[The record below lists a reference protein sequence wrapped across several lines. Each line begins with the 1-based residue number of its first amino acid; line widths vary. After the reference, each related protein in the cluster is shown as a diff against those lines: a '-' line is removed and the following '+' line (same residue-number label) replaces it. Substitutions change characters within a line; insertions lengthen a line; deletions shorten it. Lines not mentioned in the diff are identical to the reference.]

1 LDLAR
6 LSGPVPGGL
15 IVNLLAA
22 STLLAGGLVLGL
34 GHPAGPGSG
43 LRRGLVVALG
53 STVVL
58 TVSLAG
64 GAVLAGWP
72 ADRPVAFALGAA
84 ALALLLLLTPPVT
97 RRQCLLAQ
105 GCALLPALPA
115 SLAVCEFLFD
125 ARAHRPVD
133 LAPDAPGAVVLSS
146 LLLAAGIFFARPD
159 PGTWAGFVRS
169 GTATARITR
178 RLLLAGLLLPVLSVA
193 AKRLILAAG
202 WSLETHLGFSAWLQM
217 IVLCSLAAGF
227 GWVLHRSE
235 TRRERAEAERRDALR
250 HVERQAAI
258 MQSEVARR
266 TGELSRALLFNQRLA
281 LVAERT
287 TNSVLITNPA
297 GEIEWVNAGFS
308 RITGYAFE
316 DVLGRKPGH
325 LLQGPRTNPETVA
338 AIRDLLAAGR
348 GFEAELLN
356 YHREGREYWAAVE
369 VQPLRDAGG
378 KLVGF
383 MGIESDITTRKLA
396 EGKVRAARHEAERLN
411 ARLEQARIE
420 GEIEAITDHAKRAMG
435 KGGRARQVHDLRK
448 RQRDAVRNNLARTL
462 AEITKH
468 ESVLGAH
475 LRKTIKLGS
484 TSAYFPDTDVAWVAV
499 PRARLSA

>member
-1 LDLAR
+1 M
-6 LSGPVPGGL
+6 
-15 IVNLLAA
+15 
-22 STLLAGGLVLGL
+22 
-34 GHPAGPGSG
+34 
-43 LRRGLVVALG
+43 
-53 STVVL
+53 
-58 TVSLAG
+58 
-64 GAVLAGWP
+64 
-72 ADRPVAFALGAA
+72 
-84 ALALLLLLTPPVT
+84 
-97 RRQCLLAQ
+97 
-105 GCALLPALPA
+105 
-115 SLAVCEFLFD
+115 
-125 ARAHRPVD
+125 
-133 LAPDAPGAVVLSS
+133 
-146 LLLAAGIFFARPD
+146 LAAGIFFARPD
-159 PGTWAGFVRS
+159 PDTWAGFVRS

-178 RLLLAGLLLPVLSVA
+178 RLLLAGLLLRVLGVA
-193 AKRLILAAG
+193 AKHLILATG
-202 WSLETHLGFSAWLQM
+202 WSLETHMGLSAWLQM
-217 IVLCSLAAGF
+217 TVLCSLAGSF
-227 GWVLHRSE
+227 GWLLHRSE
-235 TRRERAEAERRDALR
+235 TRRERAEAERSDALR
-250 HVERQAAI
+250 QVERQAAI
-258 MQSEVARR
+258 TQTEVARR
-266 TGELSRALLFNQRLA
+266 ISELSRALLFNQRLA

-396 EGKVRAARHEAERLN
+396 EEKVRAARHEAERLN